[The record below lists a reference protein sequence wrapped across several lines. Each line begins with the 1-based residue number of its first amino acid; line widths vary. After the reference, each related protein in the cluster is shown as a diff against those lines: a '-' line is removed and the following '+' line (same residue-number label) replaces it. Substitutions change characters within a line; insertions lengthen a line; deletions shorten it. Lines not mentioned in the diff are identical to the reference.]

1 MIIVLAHNKGGVG
14 KTTTALNLTE
24 ILKPD
29 IVIDQDAH
37 SNLVTLNSFRDEGT
51 QFNVKAGLSKSELI
65 EQLKQTEQ
73 GKLILVDC
81 GGFDSELNRIAV
93 ALSDLVI
100 VPANDDITE
109 VIGLKSFDK
118 TLSEISKEMGTNIN
132 GRVLFTR
139 VHPRRKKFDDVESFL
154 NNAEHLSRLNTTIP
168 TRKDYGKAA
177 LDGMGVTAH
186 PKTRYSD
193 AARDIKALAEEVSAL
208 LNI

>member
-24 ILKPD
+24 ILEPD

-37 SNLVTLNSFRDEGT
+37 GILVTLNSFREPSA
-51 QFNVKAGLSKSELI
+51 QFNVLSGLSKNELI
-65 EQLKQTEQ
+65 AQLQQSEQ

-81 GGFDSELNRIAV
+81 GGFDSKLNRIAV

-118 TLSEISKEMGTNIN
+118 TLSEISKEMGTPIN

-139 VHPRRKKFDDVESFL
+139 VHPLRKKFDDVESFL
-154 NNAEHLSRLNTTIP
+154 NNAQHLSRLTTTIP

-177 LDGMGVTAH
+177 LDGMGVTNH
-186 PKTRYSD
+186 HKTKYSD
-193 AARDIKALAEEVSAL
+193 AARDIKALANEIKAL

>member
-37 SNLVTLNSFRDEGT
+37 SNLVTLNSFREPSA
-51 QFNVKAGLSKSELI
+51 QFNVLSGLSKNDLI
-65 EQLKQTEQ
+65 EQLKQSEQ

-118 TLSEISKEMGTNIN
+118 TLSEISAEMGTPIN

-154 NNAEHLSRLNTTIP
+154 NNSKHLSRLNTTIP

-177 LDGMGVTAH
+177 LDGMGVFAH
-186 PKTRYSD
+186 PKTKHSD
-193 AARDIKALAEEVSAL
+193 AARDIKALASEINAL
-208 LNI
+208 LNT

>member
-37 SNLVTLNSFRDEGT
+37 SNLVTLNGFREPSA
-51 QFNVKAGLSKSELI
+51 QFNVLSGLSKSELI
-65 EQLKQTEQ
+65 EQLKQSEQ

-118 TLSEISKEMGTNIN
+118 TLKEISAEMGVNIN

-154 NNAEHLSRLNTTIP
+154 NKSEHLSRLITTLAA
-168 TRKDYGKAA
+168 RKDYPLAA
-177 LDGMGVTAH
+177 IDGMGVFAH
-186 PKTRYSD
+186 PKTKYSD
-193 AARDIKALAEEVSAL
+193 AAREIKALAIEVSGL
-208 LNI
+208 LGI

>member
-37 SNLVTLNSFRDEGT
+37 SNLVTLNGFREPSA
-51 QFNVKAGLSKSELI
+51 QFNVLSGLSKGELI
-65 EQLKQTEQ
+65 EQLKQSEQ

-118 TLSEISKEMGTNIN
+118 TLKEISAEMGVNIN

-154 NNAEHLSRLNTTIP
+154 NNSEHLSRLSTTLAA
-168 TRKDYGKAA
+168 RKDYPLAA
-177 LDGMGVTAH
+177 IDGMGVFAH
-186 PKTRYSD
+186 PKTKYSD
-193 AARDIKALAEEVSAL
+193 AAREVKALTIEVSGL
-208 LNI
+208 LGI

>member
-37 SNLVTLNSFRDEGT
+37 SNLVTLNGFREPSA
-51 QFNVKAGLSKSELI
+51 QFNVLSGLSKGELI
-65 EQLKQTEQ
+65 EQLKQSEQ

-118 TLSEISKEMGTNIN
+118 TLKEISAEMGVNIN

-154 NNAEHLSRLNTTIP
+154 NNSEHLSRLSATLAA
-168 TRKDYGKAA
+168 RKDYPLAA
-177 LDGMGVTAH
+177 IDGMGVFAH
-186 PKTRYSD
+186 PKTKYSD
-193 AARDIKALAEEVSAL
+193 AAREIKALAIEVSGL
-208 LNI
+208 LGI

>member
-37 SNLVTLNSFRDEGT
+37 SNLVTLNRFREPSA
-51 QFNVKAGLSKSELI
+51 QFNVLSGLSKNELI
-65 EQLKQTEQ
+65 EQLKQSEQ

-118 TLSEISKEMGTNIN
+118 TLKEISAEMGVNIN

-154 NNAEHLSRLNTTIP
+154 NSSDHLSRLNTTLAA
-168 TRKDYGKAA
+168 RKDYPLAA
-177 LDGMGVTAH
+177 IDGMGVFTH
-186 PKTRYSD
+186 PKTKYSD
-193 AARDIKALAEEVSAL
+193 AAREIKALAIEINTL

>member
-37 SNLVTLNSFRDEGT
+37 SNLVTLNGFREPSA
-51 QFNVKAGLSKSELI
+51 QFNVLSGLSKSELI
-65 EQLKQTEQ
+65 EQLKQSEQ

-118 TLSEISKEMGTNIN
+118 TLKEISAEMGVNIN

-154 NNAEHLSRLNTTIP
+154 NNSEHLSRLSTTLAA
-168 TRKDYGKAA
+168 RKDYPLAA
-177 LDGMGVTAH
+177 IDGMGVFAH
-186 PKTRYSD
+186 PKTKYSD
-193 AARDIKALAEEVSAL
+193 AAREIKALAIEVSGL
-208 LNI
+208 LGI

>member
-37 SNLVTLNSFRDEGT
+37 SNLVTLNSFREPSA
-51 QFNVKAGLSKSELI
+51 QFNVLSGLSKNELI
-65 EQLKQTEQ
+65 EQLKQSEQ

-118 TLSEISKEMGTNIN
+118 TLKEISAEMGVNIN

-154 NNAEHLSRLNTTIP
+154 NSSDHLSRLNTTLAA
-168 TRKDYGKAA
+168 RKDYPLAA
-177 LDGMGVTAH
+177 IDGMGVIAH
-186 PKTRYSD
+186 PKTKYSD
-193 AARDIKALAEEVSAL
+193 AAREIKALASEINAL

>member
-37 SNLVTLNSFRDEGT
+37 SSLVTLNSFREPNS
-51 QFNVKAGLSKSELI
+51 QFNVLSGLNKNQLI
-65 EQLKQTEQ
+65 AQLKQSEQ

-81 GGFDSELNRIAV
+81 GGFDSKLNRIAV

-109 VIGLKSFDK
+109 VIGLKIFDK

-154 NNAEHLSRLNTTIP
+154 NSSDHLSRLKTTIP

-177 LDGMGVTAH
+177 LDGMGVTNH
-186 PKTRYSD
+186 HKTKYSD
-193 AARDIKALAEEVSAL
+193 AARDIKALANEINAL

>member
-24 ILKPD
+24 ILEPD

-37 SNLVTLNSFRDEGT
+37 SNLVTLNSFRADNE
-51 QFNVKAGLSKSELI
+51 QLNVLSGLSKNELI
-65 EQLKQTEQ
+65 AQLQQSEQ

-109 VIGLKSFDK
+109 VIGLKSFDE
-118 TLSEISKEMGTNIN
+118 TLKQISSDMGEPVN

-139 VHPRRKKFDDVESFL
+139 VHQSSKKFEEVENFL
-154 NNAEHLSRLNTTIP
+154 NN
-168 TRKDYGKAA
+168 
-177 LDGMGVTAH
+177 
-186 PKTRYSD
+186 
-193 AARDIKALAEEVSAL
+193 
-208 LNI
+208 

>member
-37 SNLVTLNSFRDEGT
+37 SNLVTLNSFRADNE
-51 QFNVKAGLSKSELI
+51 QLNVLSGLSKSELI
-65 EQLKQTEQ
+65 AQLKQSEQ

-109 VIGLKSFDK
+109 VIGLKSFDE
-118 TLSEISKEMGTNIN
+118 TLKQISDDMGEPVN

-139 VHPRRKKFDDVESFL
+139 VHPRRKKFDDVEQFL
-154 NNAEHLSRLNTTIP
+154 NNSAHLSRLNTTLA
-168 TRKDYGKAA
+168 TRKDYPLAA
-177 LDGMGVTAH
+177 NDGYGVTAH
-186 PKTRYSD
+186 KKTIYSD
-193 AARDIKALAEEVSAL
+193 AAREITALANEIKAL

>member
-37 SNLVTLNSFRDEGT
+37 SNLVTLNGFREPSA
-51 QFNVKAGLSKSELI
+51 QFNVLSGLSKSELI
-65 EQLKQTEQ
+65 EQLKQSEQ

-118 TLSEISKEMGTNIN
+118 TLKEISAEMGVNIN

-154 NNAEHLSRLNTTIP
+154 NNSEHLSRLITTLAA
-168 TRKDYGKAA
+168 RKDYPLAA
-177 LDGMGVTAH
+177 IDGMGVFAH
-186 PKTRYSD
+186 PKTKYSD
-193 AARDIKALAEEVSAL
+193 AAREIKALAIEVSGL
-208 LNI
+208 LGI

>member
-37 SNLVTLNSFRDEGT
+37 SNLVTLNGFREPSA
-51 QFNVKAGLSKSELI
+51 QFNVLSGLSKGELI
-65 EQLKQTEQ
+65 EQLKQSEQ

-118 TLSEISKEMGTNIN
+118 TLKEISAEMGVNIN

-154 NNAEHLSRLNTTIP
+154 NNSEHLSRLSTTLAA
-168 TRKDYGKAA
+168 RKDYPLAA
-177 LDGMGVTAH
+177 IDGMGVFAH
-186 PKTRYSD
+186 PKTKYSD
-193 AARDIKALAEEVSAL
+193 AAREIKALTIEVSGL
-208 LNI
+208 LGI

>member
-37 SNLVTLNSFRDEGT
+37 SNLVTLNSFREPSA
-51 QFNVKAGLSKSELI
+51 QF
-65 EQLKQTEQ
+65 
-73 GKLILVDC
+73 
-81 GGFDSELNRIAV
+81 
-93 ALSDLVI
+93 
-100 VPANDDITE
+100 NDDITE

-118 TLSEISKEMGTNIN
+118 TLSEISAEMGTPIN

-154 NNAEHLSRLNTTIP
+154 NNSKHLSRLNTTLAA
-168 TRKDYGKAA
+168 RKDYPLAA
-177 LDGMGVTAH
+177 IDGMGVFTH
-186 PKTRYSD
+186 PKTKYSD
-193 AARDIKALAEEVSAL
+193 AARDIKALAIEINTL